1 MKFLKALLL
10 LSFGLSLS
18 SCVSPKE
25 VEDDIEKKTETEN
38 GTETKTETKTE
49 TETKKEE
56 TETKKEETET
66 KKEETETTEE
76 KEVSEESTEPSL
88 ILNKTFVELDSR
100 EAISYTKAGG
110 GLDGDITSVFSSSE
124 KVSASWSLDPSSGL
138 KESDVKVVWS
148 IDDSDKDYFTISPDG
163 SNCDVTAIKKS
174 RLSNLTC
181 SIVKNSDNSVLIS
194 KSCELRSVMTD
205 VAWVDNQKAESI
217 FSADDKIE
225 AGYTARMFINGAS
238 SNYSGLDIVFPTKLK
253 VGGVEKKLAR
263 VVGLAKSDGSGA
275 IDGVSSYPIRK
286 LYIPNTVFMISQKA
300 FGRLKPSG
308 KVIFATGGVNHIFFN
323 GDCIY
328 FQETIKGSNVTF
340 PAFYNAVR
348 NRGSD
353 TLKFD
358 FNKYAV
364 VEKEDIPYPTSFTDC
379 SSFSDVFNS
388 NTFNKRVLV
397 KRG

>member
-10 LSFGLSLS
+10 LSIGLSIS

-25 VEDDIEKKTETEN
+25 EDEIEKKSDTETEN
-38 GTETKTETKTE
+38 KTENNTETKTETKTE

-56 TETKKEETET
+56 TETTEEEVKEEPTEL
-66 KKEETETTEE
+66 
-76 KEVSEESTEPSL
+76 SL
-88 ILNKTFVELDSR
+88 RLDKIFVELDSR

-110 GLDGDITSVFSSSE
+110 GLDGDVTSVFNSSE
-124 KVSASWSLDPSSGL
+124 KVSASWSLGSSSEL

-205 VAWVDNQKAESI
+205 VAWVDNQKVESI
-217 FSADDKIE
+217 FSADDRIE

-263 VVGLAKSDGSGA
+263 VVGLAKTDGSGA
-275 IDGVSSYPIRK
+275 IDGVSSYPIRN
-286 LYIPNTVFMISQKA
+286 LYIPNTVFLFSSKA
-300 FGRLKPSG
+300 LAKLAPSG
-308 KVIFATGGVNHIFFN
+308 KVIFATGGVNHIFFY
-323 GDCIY
+323 GDCMY
-328 FQETIKGSNVTF
+328 YQETVNNTTTYYSSFN
-340 PAFYNAVR
+340 NAVK
-348 NRGSD
+348 NKDSD

-358 FNKYAV
+358 FNKYV
-364 VEKEDIPYPTSFTDC
+364 VGDDKTLTEKMSYPTTFSNC
-379 SSFSDVFNS
+379 SSYTDVFNS
-388 NTFNKRVLV
+388 NTFSKRVLV